1 MKFSVQELIAEVD
14 RELALRRNVYRQ
26 RVRAGKMHRHDAE
39 AQYLR
44 MAVIRR
50 MLASHINTESI
61 EIPDETEII
70 ANLYGSAQPP
80 RP

>member
-1 MKFSVQELIAEVD
+1 MTFSMRELIAEVD

-44 MAVIRR
+44 MVAIRR
-50 MLASHINTESI
+50 LLTNQADTAI
-61 EIPDETEII
+61 EVPDEAEII
-70 ANLYGSAQPP
+70 AGLYGAA
-80 RP
+80 

>member
-1 MKFSVQELIAEVD
+1 MTFSMREIIAEVD

-44 MAVIRR
+44 MVAIRR
-50 MLASHINTESI
+50 LLTNQADTAI
-61 EIPDETEII
+61 EVPDEAEII
-70 ANLYGSAQPP
+70 AGLYGAA
-80 RP
+80 

>member
-1 MKFSVQELIAEVD
+1 MRELIAEVD

-44 MAVIRR
+44 MVAIRR
-50 MLASHINTESI
+50 LLTNQADTAI
-61 EIPDETEII
+61 EVPDEAEII
-70 ANLYGSAQPP
+70 AGLYGAA
-80 RP
+80 

>member
-1 MKFSVQELIAEVD
+1 VTFSMRELIAEVD

-44 MAVIRR
+44 MVAIRR
-50 MLASHINTESI
+50 LLTNQADTAI
-61 EIPDETEII
+61 EVPDEAEII
-70 ANLYGSAQPP
+70 AGLYGAA
-80 RP
+80 